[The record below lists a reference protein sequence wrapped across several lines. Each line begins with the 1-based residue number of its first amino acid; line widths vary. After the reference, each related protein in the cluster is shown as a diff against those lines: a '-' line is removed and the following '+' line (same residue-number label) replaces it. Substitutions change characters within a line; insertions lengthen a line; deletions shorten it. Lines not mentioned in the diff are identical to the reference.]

1 MQQPEYFKIG
11 HYDVMCMLTNAL
23 DVLTFEYV
31 DKIFAELHVIQWL
44 REYDDLQ
51 QEFLQVC
58 HEELTPKEFET
69 IVLFLK
75 NPL

>member
-11 HYDVMCMLTNAL
+11 MYDVMCMLTNAL

-44 REYDDLQ
+44 REYDDMQ
-51 QEFLQVC
+51 QEFLQLC
-58 HEELTPKEFET
+58 KEELTSKEFET
-69 IVLFLK
+69 IVMFLK